1 MTSNS
6 LLNIRHIIMF
16 LGSMGLF
23 SLIFLARLIVV
34 VGVPFYFFSIIF
46 GGLLLFFLKKEKI
59 FFINLQEF
67 FVLVFM
73 FWLLVP
79 VVNAYNFSSSA
90 LQYYYYLISFLL
102 FFLIR
107 RFCFNKQVWS
117 LMANSLLLGGG
128 LTSILM
134 ILNWNVILQG
144 DRVNLNDINANYLA
158 YSLVTLLPILYIFF
172 NNKYYKFYYILL
184 GLFSIAIFLTGSRGA
199 LIALAFFYIILA
211 FKKPIFGLIIALFA
225 ASFFTMFV
233 GFYDSLPAYWQARFD
248 VQGSTGGDMDW
259 TSGREATWSSAW
271 KLSEEHYIFGIGLN
285 NFPEIS
291 GFGINVHNVFLS
303 LLVET
308 GILGVLFYFFS
319 FLSIVFFVL
328 RRNFLLGLILFVIEI
343 PIFFTGVWE
352 SSPVLWSVLSLL
364 MAYGVLFNEKISER
378 KF

>member
-6 LLNIRHIIMF
+6 LLNIRNIIVI

-23 SLIFLARLIVV
+23 SLIFLAKLIVV
-34 VGVPFYFFSIIF
+34 AGVPFYFFSIIF
-46 GGLLLFFLKKEKI
+46 GGFLLFFLKKEKI

-67 FVLVFM
+67 FVLVYM
-73 FWLLVP
+73 FWLLLP

-117 LMANSLLLGGG
+117 LMANSLLLGGA

-134 ILNWNVILQG
+134 IINWNVILQG
-144 DRVNLNDINANYLA
+144 GRVNLNDINANYLA
-158 YSLVTLLPILYIFF
+158 YSLVTLLPILYIFI
-172 NNKYYKFYYILL
+172 NNKHYKFYYILL

-211 FKKPIFGLIIALFA
+211 FKKPIFGLIIALFT

-248 VQGSTGGDMDW
+248 FQGATGGDMDW

-271 KLSEEHYIFGIGLN
+271 KLFEEHYILGIGLN

-291 GFGINVHNVFLS
+291 GFGVNVHNVYLS

-308 GILGVLFYFFS
+308 GILGFLFYFFS

-328 RRNFLLGLILFVIEI
+328 RRNFLLGLILFLIEI